1 MESISII
8 DGLALTVVSMLVVFS
23 ILAAIWGLIE
33 LISKFT
39 ADSDPQTD
47 TIGETKTKP
56 GPRPTP
62 SSTETD
68 TLTPNP
74 KQHQVAEL
82 IALVLASE
90 DEPDKKFEIVESERI
105 K

>member
-8 DGLALTVVSMLVVFS
+8 DGLALTVVSMLVVFT

-33 LISKFT
+33 LISKFIT
-39 ADSDPQTD
+39 DNDPQTD
-47 TIGETKTKP
+47 TIKQAQTKQDS
-56 GPRPTP
+56 RPTP
-62 SSTETD
+62 SSTNTD
-68 TLTPNP
+68 ALTPNA

-90 DEPDKKFEIVESERI
+90 DEPNKKFEIVESERI